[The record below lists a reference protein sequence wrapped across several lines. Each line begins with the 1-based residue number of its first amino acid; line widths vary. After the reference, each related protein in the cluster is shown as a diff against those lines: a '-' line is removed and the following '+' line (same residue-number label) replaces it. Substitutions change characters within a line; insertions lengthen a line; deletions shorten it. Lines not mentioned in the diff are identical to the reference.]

1 MYIILAI
8 VAAILGYYMGK
19 NAANTEVYLL
29 QKELKEKEE
38 TLSCKWSE
46 IYFRDQKINKLE
58 KNLGY
63 LLVTYPEIKD
73 KLDRTLELKQ
83 DPILSEIIN
92 ESISKRDTDGS
103 KLKSHYDY
111 QNEIQKLEDEIRDCK
126 GQLRHIEIT
135 GKYTI
140 AFRNIVI
147 EHADALKD
155 DVKIIKAYNY
165 KQIDDSIYSYSTDVE
180 IEFLKVNLPTYKD
193 KCEILRNVKT
203 W

>member
-1 MYIILAI
+1 MYIIMTI
-8 VAAILGYYMGK
+8 VAAILGYYIGK
-19 NAANTEVYLL
+19 NSANHEVYLL

-38 TLSCKWSE
+38 TLSYKWSE
-46 IYFRDQKINKLE
+46 IYFRDQKINILE

-73 KLDRTLELKQ
+73 KLDSSLKQ
-83 DPILSEIIN
+83 IEDPILSEIIK
-92 ESISKRDTDGS
+92 ESISKTNTDES
-103 KLKSHYDY
+103 NLKSHYDY
-111 QNEIQKLEDEIRDCK
+111 KKEIQKLEDELRECTE
-126 GQLRHIEIT
+126 QLSDVEIN

-147 EHADALKD
+147 EHADVLKD

-180 IEFLKVNLPTYKD
+180 IEFLKVNIPTYKD